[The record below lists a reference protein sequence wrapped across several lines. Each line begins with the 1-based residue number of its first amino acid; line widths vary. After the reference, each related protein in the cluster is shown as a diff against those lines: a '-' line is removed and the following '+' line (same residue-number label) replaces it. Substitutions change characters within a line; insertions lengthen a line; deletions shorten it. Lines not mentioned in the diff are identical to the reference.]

1 MFVTPPAMLGW
12 ETLGGPSWC
21 PTLQLEVQ
29 FKRPP
34 TGKKVLSSIVA
45 RHIINSRFDCE
56 GGIWDEDG
64 NLLAITRYVYELYR
78 LTDKSNSNNLVIL
91 DTSA

>member
-78 LTDKSNSNNLVIL
+78 FNGQV
-91 DTSA
+91 